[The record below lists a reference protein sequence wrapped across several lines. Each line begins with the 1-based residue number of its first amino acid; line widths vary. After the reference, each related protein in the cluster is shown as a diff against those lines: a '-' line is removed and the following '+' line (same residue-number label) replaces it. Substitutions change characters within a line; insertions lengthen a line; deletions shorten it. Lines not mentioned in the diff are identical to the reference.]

1 MLLGESGHLSRFE
14 AVSGECQE
22 CVCFLV
28 ENLNQTQIAVLC
40 LFTIAATFHRLSAGV
55 DHYYVLFLL
64 YYL

>member
-1 MLLGESGHLSRFE
+1 MLLGESGHLSRFQ

-28 ENLNQTQIAVLC
+28 ENHNRTQIAVLC
-40 LFTIAATFHRLSAGV
+40 LFTTAATFHRLSAGV
-55 DHYYVLFLL
+55 DHHYVLFPL